1 SDPAP
6 FKETINPFWLRQGC
20 PLSALL
26 YVLYIEPLARSI
38 RASNNIRGLKL
49 PGGEILNI
57 SQYAD
62 DIILYL
68 ADDNS
73 AQEVLKTLENFSCAS
88 GLKINKNKTYKF
100 LGNGIGEQTL
110 HLSCVGKALVV
121 ESDILPTLL
130 HLANVFPM
138 PFSIRKLLVKQ
149 IFNFFWGGYEYIK
162 RDRKLD
168 VLFFS
173 EICLLLPTTYTHK
186 CQVLL
191 KFWLTIPFMF
201 LTKWDNR
208 TAKAEII
215 PKHFQYVVSL
225 SKKWLEYL
233 PVWVFSAPNGTPQGG
248 GSNRMIPFD

>member
-1 SDPAP
+1 MTNQHLSAICISLDREKAFDRVNHSFLMRTLHAFGCRVNVNGNLSRPI
-6 FKETINPFWLRQGC
+6 KQTRGLRQGC

-26 YVLYIEPLARSI
+26 YVLYIEPLAR
-38 RASNNIRGLKL
+38 
-49 PGGEILNI
+49 GEILNI

-100 LGNGIGEQTL
+100 LGEWHWRTDPVGEYTL
-110 HLSCVGKALVV
+110 FV

-162 RDRKLD
+162 RDRVYQCIEDGGRDL
-168 VLFFS
+168 
-173 EICLLLPTTYTHK
+173 IN
-186 CQVLL
+186 
-191 KFWLTIPFMF
+191 IP
-201 LTKWDNR
+201 
-208 TAKAEII
+208 
-215 PKHFQYVVSL
+215 
-225 SKKWLEYL
+225 
-233 PVWVFSAPNGTPQGG
+233 
-248 GSNRMIPFD
+248 